1 MMIKNTFCLLA
12 LTFLL
17 TSSGLV
23 AAQDAILW
31 TDLSYEERQ
40 LLQLNQIQ
48 ENQWNNF
55 SVDRQQ
61 RIRRGVSRFEQMQP
75 AERARAITQ
84 QRRFQNLNRQQQQQ
98 VVQRFQQ
105 FNALSGEQQRRLRQF
120 QRRFQS
126 LPPAQQR
133 ELRQRYQQQINQ
145 LQRER
150 QIQENA
156 TRDLRQ
162 SQRRAQRILQEVE
175 PALDANTP
183 VRDNNN

>member
-1 MMIKNTFCLLA
+1 MIKHSFCLL
-12 LTFLL
+12 TFIYLL
-17 TSSGLV
+17 SASGTSL
-23 AAQDAILW
+23 AQEFIPW
-31 TDLSYEERQ
+31 TELSYEERQ

-55 SVDRQQ
+55 TPDRQQ
-61 RIRRGVSRFEQMQP
+61 RIRRGVSRYERMQP
-75 AERARAITQ
+75 SERASAITQ
-84 QRRFQNLNRQQQQQ
+84 QRRYQNLNQQQQQ
-98 VVQRFQQ
+98 HILQRFQR

-126 LPPAQQR
+126 LPPAQQQ

-162 SQRRAQRILQEVE
+162 SQRRVERILQEVE
-175 PALDANTP
+175 PALPA
-183 VRDNNN
+183 NNN